1 MPSYTLPHLLLI
13 DPPANSRFTS
23 PKSGGKPPN
32 VPPRDR
38 KAHGQYLIRRLDQ
51 AWHDA
56 KQEQAVSHSDR
67 NGVYLEFVSDPDAV
81 LVIKS
86 LEDLKS
92 GQVRLL
98 NVRQHTRRVPGPPN
112 GQPVDQKV
120 TLATVYV
127 ANSKRRY
134 FMKKLEDY
142 IQHNTTSG
150 KPKNDPLIRSIS
162 DIRKAVLGSFWP
174 YQKDPWPDLQPE
186 WIEVWISSHEPAV
199 MRRFE
204 ALIRKLQLPVREGA
218 LVFPERSVKVVQANA
233 AQLTQLTVH
242 FDSIAE
248 FRRAKTT
255 ARFFLNLA
263 PKDQAQWTQDL
274 LGRIRVPDGIQNA
287 VCILDT
293 GVNYGHPLLQPLLM
307 QADCQ
312 AVNPEW
318 GAHDHDKHG
327 TLMAGMAAFGDL
339 SRQLSHTNAVHF
351 THRLESVKLL
361 PPPPLGTEAN
371 LWGYVTKQ
379 AVSLAE
385 IKAPFRKR
393 ALCMAVTAPEVVE
406 YGRPSSWS
414 AALDQLTSGFD
425 DNVQRLMIVSAGN
438 CSSLQRAATG
448 YPDSQLD
455 DPVQDPAQSWNVL
468 TAGAFTQLTDL
479 TDATFTGYSP
489 VAQAGQLSPFSTTSA
504 SWESNK
510 WPVKPELVL
519 EGGNLAVDGA
529 GFPSEAEDLSLLST
543 YYRPQDA
550 HFYEFSMTSAATAE
564 LARMAGIL
572 QGEYPNYWP
581 ETIRALLVH
590 SAHWPEPLLKQF
602 AGTRNRTDMKR
613 LLSVCGYGVPDLER
627 ALRCARNS
635 LTMISQAT
643 IQPFVKP
650 HKGNPRSN
658 EMHLYDLP
666 WPKDLLLELPDDV
679 SVQMR
684 ITLSYF
690 VEPGPGE
697 IGWKDRYRYPSHG
710 LRFHLNGPYES
721 RDQFVRRINRAA
733 EDDGDSLEL
742 PEAESATRYWT
753 LGSQARDRGSIHS
766 DIWRGSP
773 QELASS
779 NLIAITPTIG
789 WWRERS
795 YLERCNRQAR
805 YSLVVSITTS
815 DESVDIYTPVAV
827 QLGIPVPISV

>member
-1 MPSYTLPHLLLI
+1 MPSYTLRHLLLR
-13 DPPANSRFTS
+13 DPPENSRFTS
-23 PKSGGKPPN
+23 PKSGGKSPS

-38 KAHGQYLIRRLDQ
+38 KTHGQYLIGRLNQ
-51 AWHDA
+51 AWSDA

-67 NGVYLEFVSDPDAV
+67 NGVYLEFISDPDAV
-81 LVIKS
+81 LIVKS
-86 LEDLKS
+86 LEDFKS
-92 GQVRLL
+92 GQIRLL
-98 NVRQHTRRVPGPPN
+98 NVRQLIRRVSVPPN
-112 GQPVDQKV
+112 EQPVDQKI

-127 ANSKRRY
+127 ANSKRNY
-134 FMKKLEDY
+134 FMNKLEDY

-174 YQKDPWPDLQPE
+174 YQKEPWPDMRPE

-204 ALIRKLQLPVREGA
+204 TLIQKLQLPSREGV
-218 LVFPERSVKVVQANA
+218 LTFPERSVKVVLANA
-233 AQLTQLTVH
+233 EQLTQLTVH
-242 FDSIAE
+242 FDGIAE

-263 PKDQAQWTQDL
+263 PREQAQWAQDL
-274 LGRIRVPDGIQNA
+274 LGRIRVPDGIQSA

-293 GVNYGHPLLQPLLM
+293 GVNNGHPLLQPLLA
-307 QADCQ
+307 QADCL
-312 AVNPEW
+312 AVDPEW
-318 GAHDHDKHG
+318 GAHDHDRHG
-327 TLMAGMAAFGDL
+327 TLMAGMAAFGNL
-339 SRQLSHTNAVHF
+339 SHQLSHTNAVHF
-351 THRLESVKLL
+351 MHRLESVKLL

-385 IKAPFRKR
+385 INAPYRQR

-414 AALDQLTSGFD
+414 AALDQLTSGYE
-425 DNVQRLMIVSAGN
+425 DNIQRLMVVSAGN
-438 CSSLQRAATG
+438 CSNLQHAATG

-468 TAGAFTQLTDL
+468 TAGAYTQLTDL
-479 TDATFTGYSP
+479 TDPAFAGYLP

-543 YYRPQDA
+543 YYRPQEA

-590 SAHWPEPLLKQF
+590 SANWPESLLNQF

-666 WPKDLLLELPDDV
+666 WPRDVLLELPDDV

-733 EDDGDSLEL
+733 QDDDDGHEL
-742 PEAESATRYWT
+742 PEAEGATRFWT
-753 LGSQARDRGSIHS
+753 LGAQARDRGSIHS

-827 QLGIPVPISV
+827 RLGIPVPILV